1 MAAQK
6 AVEAKVVRKAGAKAS
21 NFAKAGE
28 YMENNLIKVF
38 DSNKANQL
46 ADLGFR
52 YTLDRINNQ
61 EVYAFFVSKELIDY
75 LNSNFDAKDYF
86 MNNTLHF

>member
-1 MAAQK
+1 MD
-6 AVEAKVVRKAGAKAS
+6 AKVN
-21 NFAKAGE
+21 NFAKVGE

-38 DSNKANQL
+38 DSNKAKEL

-61 EVYAFFVSKELIDY
+61 EVYAFFVSKELTDY
-75 LNSNFDAKDYF
+75 LNSNFDAKDYL

>member
-1 MAAQK
+1 MD
-6 AVEAKVVRKAGAKAS
+6 AKAS

-28 YMENNLIKVF
+28 YVENNLIKVF
-38 DSNKANQL
+38 DSNKAQEL

-61 EVYAFFVSKELIDY
+61 EVYAFFVSKELTDY
-75 LNSNFDAKDYF
+75 LNSNFDAKDYL

>member
-1 MAAQK
+1 
-6 AVEAKVVRKAGAKAS
+6 
-21 NFAKAGE
+21 
-28 YMENNLIKVF
+28 MENNLIKVF
-38 DSNKANQL
+38 DSNKAKKS

-61 EVYAFFVSKELIDY
+61 TVYAFFVSIELTEY
-75 LNSNFDAKDYF
+75 LNSNFDSKDYF

>member
-6 AVEAKVVRKAGAKAS
+6 AAKAKVVRKVDAKVN

-38 DSNKANQL
+38 DSNKAKQL

-61 EVYAFFVSKELIDY
+61 EVYAFFVSKELTDY
-75 LNSNFDAKDYF
+75 LNSNFDAKDYL

>member
-1 MAAQK
+1 
-6 AVEAKVVRKAGAKAS
+6 
-21 NFAKAGE
+21 
-28 YMENNLIKVF
+28 MENNLIKVF
-38 DSNKANQL
+38 DPRKAKEL

-61 EVYAFFVSKELIDY
+61 TVYAFFVSKKLMDY
-75 LNSNFDAKDYF
+75 LYNNFDAKDYF

>member
-1 MAAQK
+1 MALK
-6 AVEAKVVRKAGAKAS
+6 AKAARKVDAKAS